1 MRANGLPVTRSRFV
15 SAAVH
20 DASRKILE
28 IPKTSLDLDLPPPPP
43 EKPVARPVPFGAV
56 DASLG
61 ILGKDNS
68 LKMDITNYS
77 RSLDEITKLVESRN
91 TLATKGFSLDFIK
104 GHYKGVTQ
112 SIENAFAHPAQ
123 QICDKVTVPSSSV
136 IIDGTHSDEIP
147 IDQSPRA
154 KTDEDVP
161 PFPRDK
167 YGERTPESLHSPK
180 GKFAEN
186 RQSLPGRPV
195 GSKLLS
201 IIRSIL
207 TAKTPQVHPPLFRFE
222 PSVDAARHNFQVFQA
237 HDMDI
242 DAALS
247 SGPFSPTSFGSEF
260 RPTETLA
267 PLYSCHPTWP
277 KMRSILDFGTSFPM
291 EEIDEETRQKDL
303 SAALIRGNH
312 SSAKGEKANILV
324 EKTLKEISNG
334 WCLPLLV
341 EHAASI
347 PGAMYSPMGIAE
359 QATINERGEFIPKDR
374 QVHDQSFKQA
384 VSHESVN
391 SLVNKDA
398 LASCLYGHMLR
409 RLIHSIVGCR
419 LRNPTSRI
427 LISKADIDSAYR
439 RSHTNGKAAA
449 KSLMWIMI
457 GGIKLL
463 IMCLRLTFGGSP
475 CPSEWTSISEPVTD
489 LANAI
494 LKCNDWDPD
503 ELSSDMVAM
512 YPPTK
517 LLPDSIPFA
526 PAQSVIV
533 NLPNDD
539 KGKVECFIDDDITI
553 GIDDGSKLCRNR
565 LIGCVPLALEATARP
580 ISIDEPLPRTL
591 LLKKTKIIAEGGLE
605 ETKTVL
611 GWHLNTRTLTIALP
625 DRKFTA
631 WSSTIQHMID
641 TGTTTSKTLET
652 MIGRQTH
659 AANILPMARHFICR
673 IRFAHS
679 RMHVKN
685 FEYRLSKWVL
695 EDLQLALEILQ
706 MANTG
711 VSMNLLTFRLPRVGY
726 FVDAAEHGLG
736 GWNSWGAYW
745 LMELPDHLLGRAHIN
760 LLEFL
765 AALIGPWIDI
775 LHGRLSPE
783 DCFLV
788 MGDSTTAAG
797 WIHSTRFKGKDEDDA
812 DFNARLMVARKFARL
827 VLNHKL
833 VNYSQ
838 WFPGKDNV
846 VADVLSRDGHLSKSD
861 RETLLTSFFPSQL
874 PPNFHHT
881 VVPEEITSFVSSVLQ
896 TLPHKKR
903 RFLGRK
909 RTGYVPGVTGSS
921 SFDSSAFE
929 AMNIWRL
936 FPDPKNTNSSSPT
949 PLSSETV
956 TQREAALKE
965 WLLAQ
970 SEMPSA
976 MWLRDSSQ
984 LDSLIHDT
992 M

>member
-1 MRANGLPVTRSRFV
+1 
-15 SAAVH
+15 
-20 DASRKILE
+20 
-28 IPKTSLDLDLPPPPP
+28 
-43 EKPVARPVPFGAV
+43 V

-61 ILGKDNS
+61 ILGKNNS
-68 LKMDITNYS
+68 LMMDVTNYS
-77 RSLDEITKLVESRN
+77 KSVDEITKLVESRN
-91 TLATKGFSLDFIK
+91 ELATKGFSLDFIK
-104 GHYKGVTQ
+104 GNYKGVTQ

-123 QICDKVTVPSSSV
+123 QMSDEVTVPSSSV
-136 IIDGTHSDEIP
+136 IIGGTHCDEMP
-147 IDQSPRA
+147 IDQPLRA

-161 PFPRDK
+161 PSPRDK
-167 YGERTPESLHSPK
+167 YGERTPESLHSPT
-180 GKFAEN
+180 GKFAEE
-186 RQSLPGRPV
+186 RRLKPGRPA

-207 TAKTPQVHPPLFRFE
+207 TATIPQVHPPPFRFE
-222 PSVDAARHNFQVFQA
+222 PTVDAARHNFRVFQE

-267 PLYSCHPTWP
+267 PLYGCHPTWS
-277 KMRSILDFGTSFPM
+277 KMKSILDSGTSFPM
-291 EEIDEETRQKDL
+291 KELDEETRQKDL

-312 SSAKGEKANILV
+312 RSAKGEKADILV

-334 WCLPLLV
+334 WSLPLLV
-341 EHAASI
+341 EHAALL
-347 PGAMYSPMGIAE
+347 PGAMYAPMGIAE

-384 VSHESVN
+384 FSHQSVN
-391 SLVNKDA
+391 SLIDKDA
-398 LASCLYGHMLR
+398 LAQCHYGHMLR

-419 LRNPTSRI
+419 MRNPSSKI

-439 RSHTNGKAAA
+439 RSHTNGKSAA

-457 GGIKLL
+457 GGIKFL

-475 CPSEWTSISEPVTD
+475 CPSEWTSISEPITD

-494 LKCNDWDPD
+494 LQCEDWDPD
-503 ELSSDMVAM
+503 ELSSDMVDM
-512 YPPTK
+512 YPPPV
-517 LLPDSIPFA
+517 LLPEDIPFA
-526 PAQSVIV
+526 PARSVIV
-533 NLPNDD
+533 DLPNDD
-539 KGKVECFIDDDITI
+539 KGKVECFIDDDVTI
-553 GIDDGSKLCRNR
+553 GVDDGSEVCRKR
-565 LIGCVPLALEATARP
+565 LIGCVPLALDATARP
-580 ISIDEPLPRTL
+580 LALDEPLPRTL
-591 LLKKTKIIAEGGLE
+591 LLKKSKIIAEGGLE

-611 GWHLNTRTLTIALP
+611 GWLLNTRDLTIALP
-625 DRKFTA
+625 ERKFTA
-631 WSSTIQHMID
+631 WSRTIQDMID
-641 TGTTTSKTLET
+641 SGTTTSKALET
-652 MIGRQTH
+652 MVGRQTH

-673 IRFAHS
+673 IRFAQSKMKIANFHYELS
-679 RMHVKN
+679 R
-685 FEYRLSKWVL
+685 RVL
-695 EDLQLALEILQ
+695 EDLKLALEILEVAYQ
-706 MANTG
+706 G
-711 VSMNLLTFRLPRVGY
+711 VSMNLLTFRLPQVGY
-726 FVDAAEHGLG
+726 FADAAEHGLG

-745 LMELPDHLLGRAHIN
+745 FIELPDFLLGRAHIN

-775 LHGRLSPE
+775 LNGHLSPE

-797 WIHSTRFKGKDEDDA
+797 WIHSTRFKGKDEDDD
-812 DFNARLMVARKFARL
+812 DFNARLLVARQFARL
-827 VLNHKL
+827 VLNNKL

-846 VADVLSRDGHLSKSD
+846 VADVLSRDGHLSKFD
-861 RETLLTSFFPSQL
+861 REHLLTSIFPSQL

-881 VVPEEITSFVSSVLQ
+881 VVPDAITSFVSSVLQ
-896 TLPHKKR
+896 TLPHKKQ

-909 RTGYVPGVTGSS
+909 RTGYAPGVTGSS

-936 FPDPKNTNSSSPT
+936 FPAPKNMNSSSPT
-949 PLSSETV
+949 PHSSETV